1 MARACLNQ
9 KAMRIILIS
18 MGVMTAG
25 FLCGC
30 PGANESTVLSKP
42 IPIVTETSFVHAAT
56 EVVFAPAIDGFD
68 RVGILQYDQEG
79 RNVSASYVFTA
90 GHDIVATV
98 YIYPAPK
105 LVSIGSP
112 ANVVAGARWH
122 LMQGEFQGV
131 KHDIMRAHPN
141 ALLKSEE
148 LSYLEFNGERLPGLV
163 ARYEY
168 EDLFAGAISPLT
180 SDAYLFPWGKW
191 LLKFRTTYT
200 QSSSERVQPI
210 IQSFMDAIEP
220 SN

>member
-1 MARACLNQ
+1 MARAGLNQ
-9 KAMRIILIS
+9 KAMRIIFMS
-18 MGVMTAG
+18 MGVMIAG
-25 FLCGC
+25 ILCGC
-30 PGANESTVLSKP
+30 PGANQSTRLSRP
-42 IPIVTETSFVHAAT
+42 ITIVTETSFVHTET

-68 RVGILQYDQEG
+68 RVEILQYDQEG
-79 RNVSASYVFTA
+79 RDVSASYVFTA

-141 ALLKSEE
+141 AVLKSEE
-148 LSYLEFNGERLPGLV
+148 MAYLEFNGERLPGLV

-168 EDLFAGAISPLT
+168 EELLLGAISPLT

-191 LLKFRTTYT
+191 LLKFRATYR
-200 QSSSERVQPI
+200 QSSLNRVQPI